1 MKTKIAS
8 AIVILSLLGSS
19 LASMTPANAIF
30 GLSKCEKVKKQIIS
44 YEKREVTLSRQV
56 SPFAGQLASKFT
68 LTQNRSYFLKMKE
81 YINFEFTYL
90 KYAYNNSKCFTRSQN
105 EFIDSA
111 YKIAAELK
119 YAYDST
125 PYFLDAW
132 QSNRMLFTYPFG
144 NDSLVSIYSK

>member
-1 MKTKIAS
+1 MRKKLAS
-8 AIVILSLLGSS
+8 ALIVVGL
-19 LASMTPANAIF
+19 LASYMAHANAVF
-30 GLSKCEKVKKQIIS
+30 GLSKCEKVKKQILS
-44 YEKREVTLSRQV
+44 YEKREITLSRQV
-56 SPFAGQLASKFT
+56 SPFAGQLANKFT
-68 LTQNRSYFLKMKE
+68 LSQNRSNYLKMKE

-105 EFIDSA
+105 EFIDSS
-111 YKIAAELK
+111 YRNVEQLK

-144 NDSLVSIYSK
+144 NGSLISIYSR